1 MLDLAW
7 SELLIIGVVAL
18 VAVGPK
24 DLPIV
29 LRTAGRWMGKARSM
43 AREFQSSVD
52 DMIREAEL
60 DELRK
65 QVSDVGQIN
74 PLAALE
80 KSLEVAAYPTPVT
93 QEPPAVPQAKS
104 PIPEPVEEPQSRHET
119 PGPVSDQPAAAEAV
133 PMAPVPA
140 EPVTPESMPPGP
152 VPAEP
157 APAAA
162 PPGDPVIA
170 KPNP

>member
-93 QEPPAVPQAKS
+93 QEPAETQHAKS
-104 PIPEPVEEPQSRHET
+104 QIPEPVEEPQSRQET
-119 PGPVSDQPAAAEAV
+119 PSPVSDHPTAAEAV
-133 PMAPVPA
+133 PMALVPT
-140 EPVTPESMPPGP
+140 EPM
-152 VPAEP
+152 
-157 APAAA
+157 PAAA
-162 PPGDPVIA
+162 PPGDPIDA
-170 KPNP
+170 KPSP